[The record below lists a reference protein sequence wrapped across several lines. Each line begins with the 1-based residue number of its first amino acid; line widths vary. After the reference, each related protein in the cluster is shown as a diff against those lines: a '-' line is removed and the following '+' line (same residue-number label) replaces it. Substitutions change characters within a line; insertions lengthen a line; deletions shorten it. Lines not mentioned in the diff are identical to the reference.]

1 MNYKQLIIELV
12 QKIDNEKALRKIYAL
27 VNRIF
32 VRECERKSKGSG
44 ITTVALFSALI
55 SLYLAKYR
63 HMSANNREG
72 GYI

>member
-1 MNYKQLIIELV
+1 MDYNY
-12 QKIDNEKALRKIYAL
+12 EKMIVEMLLR
-27 VNRIF
+27 V
-32 VRECERKSKGSG
+32 KSKGSG